1 MMSDESVDQ
10 ASGVADREVG
20 EAPAGADLAA
30 ALEASKAAAE
40 QFRDQALRAQAE
52 TENVRRRAQRDV
64 ESAHKFAIEKFAAEL
79 IPVADS
85 LERAV
90 ETARANRADGAAA
103 AIADGV
109 ELSLK
114 LFIDVL
120 ARGGIVQIDP
130 LGEPFNPR
138 FHEAVSAVESPGAEP
153 GSVVHVLQ
161 KGYTLNGRLVR
172 AAMVMV
178 AKAPA

>member
-1 MMSDESVDQ
+1 MSDESVDQ
-10 ASGVADREVG
+10 SSGVADRDEV
-20 EAPAGADLAA
+20 PVDLAA
-30 ALEASKAAAE
+30 ELEASKAALE
-40 QFRDQALRAQAE
+40 QLREQTLRAQAE

-64 ESAHKFAIEKFAAEL
+64 ENAHKFAIEKFAAEL

-90 ETARANRADGAAA
+90 ETARENRADGAAT

-114 LFIDVL
+114 LFLDVL
-120 ARGGIVQIDP
+120 ARSGIVQIDP

-138 FHEAVSAVESPGAEP
+138 FHEAVSAVESPSSEP

-178 AKAPA
+178 ARARPA

>member
-1 MMSDESVDQ
+1 MSDESANQ
-10 ASGVADREVG
+10 ASGVADDVEG
-20 EAPAGADLAA
+20 APPGADLVAELDAA
-30 ALEASKAAAE
+30 KAAAE
-40 QFRDQALRAQAE
+40 QLREQALRAQAE
-52 TENVRRRAQRDV
+52 AENVRRRAQRDV
-64 ESAHKFAIEKFAAEL
+64 ENAHKFAIEKFAAEL
-79 IPVADS
+79 LPVADS

-114 LFIDVL
+114 LFLDVL
-120 ARGGIVQIDP
+120 ARAGIVQVDP
-130 LGEPFNPR
+130 HGEPFNPR
-138 FHEAVSAVESPGAEP
+138 LHEAVSIIESPDAEP

-161 KGYTLNGRLVR
+161 KGYTLNGRLMR

-178 AKAPA
+178 AKAPAA